1 MRQRTATYQKPRLQ
15 KSVPRSENLNPSSGS
30 DCTAAAEASSF
41 LSIMQYTMKAI
52 MPAQSMAAPRPTEA
66 DTPPIALA
74 KGNAKAKA
82 PAVPIRAKATC
93 KPIASASS

>member
-1 MRQRTATYQKPRLQ
+1 
-15 KSVPRSENLNPSSGS
+15 
-30 DCTAAAEASSF
+30 
-41 LSIMQYTMKAI
+41 